1 MLRPRVRGGP
11 FDSMTNRGVDFYCA
25 IYVWNLMATWLSEA
39 IQEISSGKMSLELAL
54 YLLLDE
60 VPRQRLG
67 DDEVFDGVTYLGLG
81 DDEIERAL
89 RLAEDTIMSQEN
101 PIEFV
106 FRNCD
111 IGENGY
117 ENRIMG
123 IATELVSENPEV
135 INAIKRAYRSIDNQD
150 QQFQIQYVI
159 ERAGESGLKILSE
172 LEVDMELFYEWDAE
186 GAAIYS
192 GGIGQGPGEIYEG
205 GKEEWKKLYKQGK
218 MEWFFGKK
226 E

>member
-1 MLRPRVRGGP
+1 
-11 FDSMTNRGVDFYCA
+11 
-25 IYVWNLMATWLSEA
+25 MATWESEA

-67 DDEVFDGVTYLGLG
+67 DDTEDEEGVTYPGLG
-81 DDEIERAL
+81 DDEFDRAL
-89 RLAEDTIMSQEN
+89 RLSEDTIMSQEN

-123 IATELVSENPEV
+123 LATELVSDDPEV
-135 INAIKRAYRSIDNQD
+135 IDAIKRAYRSVEDEN

-159 ERAGESGLKILSE
+159 ERAGDSGLKILSE

-192 GGIGQGPGEIYEG
+192 GGIGLGPGENYEG
-205 GKEEWKKLYKQGK
+205 GKEE
-218 MEWFFGKK
+218 
-226 E
+226 